1 MRFDIFQTRSDAH
14 VQKAREYL
22 QQANLSRL
30 EHQVAADHH
39 AALATMYKQRIAWLE
54 QELAN
59 AAQGYGT
66 PLRAMAPPRQVEGP
80 KRGLQSVLSWP
91 RAERI
96 DNKLP
101 ESA

>member
-1 MRFDIFQTRSDAH
+1 MRFDIFQTRTDAH
-14 VQKAREYL
+14 VKKGREYL

-30 EHQVAADHH
+30 EHQLAAKHH
-39 AALATMYKQRIAWLE
+39 AALAAMYKQRIAWLE

-59 AAQGYGT
+59 DAPGYGP
-66 PLRAMAPPRQVEGP
+66 PLRGAAPRQVEGP

-96 DNKLP
+96 DKLP
-101 ESA
+101 EAT